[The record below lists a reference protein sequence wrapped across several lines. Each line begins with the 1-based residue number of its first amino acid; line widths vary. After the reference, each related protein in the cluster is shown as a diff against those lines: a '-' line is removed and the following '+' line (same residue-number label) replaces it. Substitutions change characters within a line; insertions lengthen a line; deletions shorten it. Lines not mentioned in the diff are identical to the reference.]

1 MDASTR
7 PSATRRQKLQLNKR
21 ALAAFL
27 IILIPSI
34 VPVLAAQNASMPL
47 EAAPDTVASIA
58 KSATQAIA
66 IGVVNP
72 GEESV
77 SLTAHVAD
85 SKSDLATGIRWQLRN
100 ELRELVYDETADEF
114 SKALPPGI
122 YFVEASYGNAILREQ
137 FTLLEGN
144 RLSISFALN
153 AGALRVL
160 PALKDI
166 VTTEIGSRTLVF
178 AMSGPDRGKLVAQS
192 AVPGEVL
199 TLRAGL
205 YRVENRFGAG
215 NTVAVTD
222 VHVRPG
228 LISGLE
234 VTHLGGLAR
243 FSFAG
248 TPSAKVN
255 WEVKAQDGQGVA
267 SFEGQQQEIAL
278 KPGTYQAE
286 AFVNGEVLTARFKIS
301 AGEERDILLGN

>member
-27 IILIPSI
+27 IVLMPSI
-34 VPVLAAQNASMPL
+34 LPVLAAQNAAMPL
-47 EAAPDTVASIA
+47 VAAPDIVASIT
-58 KSATQAIA
+58 KSPTQAIA
-66 IGVVNP
+66 IGIVNP
-72 GEESV
+72 GEESI

-85 SKSDLATGIRWQLRN
+85 FKSNLASGIRWQLRN
-100 ELRELVYDETADEF
+100 ELHELVYDDTADEF

-160 PALKDI
+160 PALKGI
-166 VTTEIGSRTLVF
+166 VTTEIGSQTLVF

-192 AVPGEVL
+192 AITGEVL

-222 VHVRPG
+222 VRVRPG

-255 WEVKAQDGQGVA
+255 WELKAQDGQGVA
-267 SFEGQQQEIAL
+267 RFEGQQQEIAL

-286 AFVNGEVLTARFKIS
+286 AFVNGEVLSAKFSIS

>member
-7 PSATRRQKLQLNKR
+7 PSAIRRQQLQLNKR

-27 IILIPSI
+27 FVLIPSI
-34 VPVLAAQNASMPL
+34 LPVVAAQNASIPL
-47 EAAPDTVASIA
+47 EAAPETVASIT
-58 KSATQAIA
+58 KSPVQAIA

-72 GEESV
+72 GEERVTLS
-77 SLTAHVAD
+77 AHVAD
-85 SKSDLATGIRWQLRN
+85 LQSDPATGVRWQLRN
-100 ELRELVYDETADEF
+100 ELHELIYDETADEF

-144 RLSISFALN
+144 RLSIGFALN

-160 PALKDI
+160 PKLKDI
-166 VTTEIGSRTLVF
+166 VTTEITSQTLVF
-178 AMSGPDRGKLVAQS
+178 AISGPDRGKLVAKS
-192 AVPGEVL
+192 GVAGEVL
-199 TLRAGL
+199 TLGAGL
-205 YRVENRFGAG
+205 YRVENRFGPG
-215 NTVAVTD
+215 NTVVVTD
-222 VHVRPG
+222 VRVRPG

-243 FSFAG
+243 FAFAG
-248 TPSAKVN
+248 TPSAKVY
-255 WEVKAQDGQGVA
+255 WEVKAQGGRGVA

-278 KPGTYQAE
+278 KPGIYLAE
-286 AFVNGEVLTARFKIS
+286 ASVEGELLTAQFKIS